1 MPVYEYLCENCRK
14 TFTVREP
21 MSKHEKATR
30 KRTCP
35 KCKGRNTHQL
45 FSSFF
50 AKTSS
55 KS

>member
-1 MPVYEYLCENCRK
+1 MALYEYLCEDCSK
-14 TFTVREP
+14 TFTVQE
-21 MSKHEKATR
+21 SIAKHEKGRR
-30 KRTCP
+30 KRACP
-35 KCKGRNTHQL
+35 ECGGRKTHQL